1 MGGLITDMDQDHKIM
16 ILEKKLR
23 RLENKLNGGNGMS
36 KILETLI
43 GQDVTLNMTFETLNC
58 RVLDCDEDWIKLLVY
73 GKKKDI
79 TVIRP
84 IYEITKVTLDKDG
97 I

>member
-16 ILEKKLR
+16 ILEKRLR
-23 RLENKLNGGNGMS
+23 RLENKLNGGNSMS

-73 GKKKDI
+73 GKKQNT

-84 IYEITKVTLDKDG
+84 VYEITKVTLDKDG

>member
-43 GQDVTLNMTFETLNC
+43 GQDVTLNFAYEELKC
-58 RVLDCDEDWIKLLVY
+58 RVLDCDEEWIKLLVY

>member
-16 ILEKKLR
+16 ILEKRLR